1 MKIKRSNKTLPCF
14 ELRLRKV
21 GMFSVVNEVVQHL
34 YLADTNGYEFYIDWR
49 DSCYL
54 DPHYEGDPWH
64 YYFEPCFNIPDGAKP
79 ARLQTSEFRRF
90 PVHNLIAI
98 YLTKLA
104 RRLPAHNLIAI
115 FLTRLA
121 NFLTDPG
128 MHLAKRVRL
137 FPARS
142 LIAIF
147 LTRLVTFS
155 NKLTM
160 FLTKLTKQLPVGSS
174 IVFTKD
180 NIITP
185 SVVDGATSMLL
196 PHDRSVP
203 NKVIQKHLRLKPMV
217 IKIIDEF
224 VKTHFPEVTIG
235 LHIRGVGHNVEL
247 PLAKDRHSNSV
258 NYERYFQPV
267 NAALL
272 KYPDAKILAC
282 SDSQEVIDHII
293 EVYGE
298 RTITYES
305 TRSAFGEMHANH
317 TQNKGLT
324 FSPYKLGLDV
334 VVEAYLLARTNY
346 FIHGNSNVAN
356 FVLSV
361 NDRLDSFYVYADAE
375 FTE

>member
-1 MKIKRSNKTLPCF
+1 M
-14 ELRLRKV
+14 
-21 GMFSVVNEVVQHL
+21 VNEVVQQL
-34 YLADTNGYEFYIDWR
+34 YLADTNGYEFYIDWW
-49 DSCYL
+49 DSRYHV
-54 DPHYEGDPWH
+54 DPDHEGDPWH
-64 YYFEPCFNIPDGAKP
+64 YFIFEPCFNIPDGAKP
-79 ARLQTSEFRRF
+79 ARLQTPESRRF
-90 PVHNLIAI
+90 PVHNLIANFLTSPAI
-98 YLTKLA
+98 YLARLA
-104 RRLPAHNLIAI
+104 TRFPARSLIAI

-121 NFLTDPG
+121 NFLTSPAIY
-128 MHLAKRVRL
+128 LARL
-137 FPARS
+137 ATRFPARS

-147 LTRLVTFS
+147 LTRLVIFS

-174 IVFTKD
+174 IVHTKD

-185 SVVDGATSMLL
+185 KEVDGDTSRLL

-203 NKVIQKHLRLKPMV
+203 NKVIQKHLHLKPMV
-217 IKIIDEF
+217 IKIVDEF

-247 PLAKDRHSNSV
+247 PLAKDKHSNSV

-305 TRSAFGEMHANH
+305 TRSAFGEMHNPDYSQ
-317 TQNKGLT
+317 QNKGLT

-346 FIHGNSNVAN
+346 FVHGSSNVVN

-361 NDRLDSFYVYADAE
+361 NDRLDSFYVYAD
-375 FTE
+375 FV